1 MCRPV
6 FKMCIRDRN
15 TKDLRNRIVRNLDL
29 ISENKLRI
37 VYQFVLH
44 IIK

>member
-1 MCRPV
+1 MNP
-6 FKMCIRDRN
+6 N

>member
-1 MCRPV
+1 MNRGIHMNP
-6 FKMCIRDRN
+6 N
-15 TKDLRNRIVRNLDL
+15 TKDLRNRIIRNLDL
-29 ISENKLRI
+29 LSENKLRI

>member
-1 MCRPV
+1 MNP
-6 FKMCIRDRN
+6 N
-15 TKDLRNRIVRNLDL
+15 TKDLRNRIIRNLDL
-29 ISENKLRI
+29 LSENKLRI

>member
-1 MCRPV
+1 MNRGMHMNP
-6 FKMCIRDRN
+6 N
-15 TKDLRNRIVRNLDL
+15 TKDLRNRIIRNLDL
-29 ISENKLRI
+29 LSENKLRI